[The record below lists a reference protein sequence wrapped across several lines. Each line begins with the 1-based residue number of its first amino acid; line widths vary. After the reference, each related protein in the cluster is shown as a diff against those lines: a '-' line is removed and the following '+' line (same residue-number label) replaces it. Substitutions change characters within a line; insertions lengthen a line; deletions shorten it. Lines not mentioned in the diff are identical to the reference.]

1 MYNLTSFIALVQRA
15 IKKPL
20 VTVLLPR
27 TSYTWGWR
35 CEYNY
40 VQFSYI
46 GQVILSNYSIA
57 SKKQDGDRRW
67 LLSRPTT
74 IHNCIPQF
82 HGHSRSVLS
91 PWLFKLGKQNG
102 CSRALWPVVTEM
114 KKARYW
120 QYLAFVNFAI

>member
-1 MYNLTSFIALVQRA
+1 MYNQTSFIALVQQA

-27 TSYTWGWR
+27 TSYTRGWR

-40 VQFSYI
+40 VQFPYI
-46 GQVILSNYSIA
+46 GQVILINYSIA
-57 SKKQDGDRRW
+57 HINQHGDRRW
-67 LLSRPTT
+67 LLSRPIKTHNRIPHYST
-74 IHNCIPQF
+74 IMVVLLWLSNLGTQF
-82 HGHSRSVLS
+82 
-91 PWLFKLGKQNG
+91 G
-102 CSRALWPVVTEM
+102 CSRVSQPVVTEM

>member
-1 MYNLTSFIALVQRA
+1 MYNQTSFIALVQQA

-27 TSYTWGWR
+27 TSYTRGWR

-40 VQFSYI
+40 VQFPYI
-46 GQVILSNYSIA
+46 GQVILINYSIA
-57 SKKQDGDRRW
+57 HINQHGDRRW
-67 LLSRPTT
+67 LLSRPIKTYNRIPHYST
-74 IHNCIPQF
+74 IMV
-82 HGHSRSVLS
+82 VLL
-91 PWLFKLGKQNG
+91 WLFNLGTQLG
-102 CSRALWPVVTEM
+102 CSRASRPVVTEM